1 MEIKSKNIFFCDK
14 CPDLK
19 KSRSKIVLG
28 YGDSDAQIMFVG
40 MAPGRNGADRTGIPF
55 TRDPSGILFQ
65 ESLIAASFSLE
76 QNPRNE
82 HPRLKNVY
90 VTNLVKC
97 NPKED
102 DGRNRTPSLEEIKNC
117 ASLFDQE
124 IIDINPKMI
133 VLFGKV
139 VTEYVLQQKISKFTD
154 IHNKPRQF
162 KNRIYLPFIHPS
174 FVIRGAYNRQQY
186 IDEMV
191 GLKKY
196 LD

>member
-1 MEIKSKNIFFCDK
+1 MEIDSKRNFFCEK

-19 KSRSKIVLG
+19 ISRSKIVVG
-28 YGDSDAQIMFVG
+28 YGDSIAQIMFVG

-65 ESLIAASFSLE
+65 ESLIAAGFSLE

-82 HPRLKNVY
+82 LPQLKNVY

-102 DGRNRTPSLEEIKNC
+102 DGCNRTPSLEEIKNC
-117 ASLFDQE
+117 ASFFEQE
-124 IIDINPKMI
+124 LIDIDPKVI

-139 VTEYVLQQKISKFTD
+139 VTEYVLKQKISKFID
-154 IHNKPRQF
+154 IHNKPRPF
-162 KNRIYLPFIHPS
+162 MNRIYLPFIHPS
-174 FVIRGAYNRQQY
+174 FVIRGSYNRKQY